1 MLSECREPGR
11 SAQLQGAAE
20 QANIEVSCSAAFG
33 DIAEWRCCRAWYAV
47 AGRPLSESLAA
58 SVKSR
63 LVPIQCVGA
72 GALDEA
78 EWQYVVEW
86 VSSLFYTRSAIARFR
101 AYLG

>member
-1 MLSECREPGR
+1 M
-11 SAQLQGAAE
+11 
-20 QANIEVSCSAAFG
+20 SCLAAFG
-33 DIAEWRCCRAWYAV
+33 DIAEWRCCRVRYAV
-47 AGRPLSESLAA
+47 VDRPLSESLPA

-63 LVPIQCVGA
+63 LVPIQCVPT

-86 VSSLFYTRSAIARFR
+86 VSSLFYTISAIARFC